1 MNFLGQYMMHSKE
14 TLEEEIH
21 FSFCNRKPMIVFDE
35 NGELFRKTVGLAEH
49 AGYDI
54 VRINFANPVET
65 DGWNPFVMFRE
76 TMERHG
82 NAEAV
87 DNVHRFVQNML
98 NSFHQG
104 RYDIFYSEIEE
115 SLLNG
120 LFLYVA
126 FSDNFRGRE
135 GERHLV
141 TAIEIFLNFRTKD
154 GQGLA
159 EPEFTRFIESLSDED
174 LAKRDFQ
181 MFRRLWGMAGGLQ
194 RNVVMDLSTLLWFVG
209 GNYGILL
216 SSNDVDFISPSN
228 RPCIC
233 YCIYNEEE
241 KNKNFLV
248 NAFYMESLKR
258 LRYSY
263 VTPEIIIP
271 ENFKEKFI

>member
-1 MNFLGQYMMHSKE
+1 MNFLGQYMMHPKE
-14 TLEEEIH
+14 TLEEEIR
-21 FSFCNRKPMIVFDE
+21 FSFNNRKPLIVFDE
-35 NGELFRKTVGLAEH
+35 SGELFRKTAGSAEK
-49 AGYDI
+49 AGYDV
-54 VRINFANPVET
+54 VRINFANPKES

-76 TMERHG
+76 TMKKQG
-82 NAEAV
+82 SAEAI

-104 RYDIFYSEIEE
+104 RYDMFCSEIEE

-135 GERHLV
+135 DKRHLG

-159 EPEFTRFIESLSDED
+159 EPEFFDFIENISDED
-174 LAKRDFQ
+174 LAKADFQ
-181 MFRRLWGMAGGLQ
+181 MFRKLWGMAGGLQ
-194 RNVVMDLSTLLWFVG
+194 RNIITGLSTQLWFVG

-271 ENFKEKFI
+271 ENFKEGK

>member
-1 MNFLGQYMMHSKE
+1 MNFLGQYMMHPKE
-14 TLEEEIH
+14 TLEEEIR
-21 FSFCNRKPMIVFDE
+21 FSFNNRKPLIVFDE
-35 NGELFRKTVGLAEH
+35 NEELFRKTTGSAEK
-49 AGYDI
+49 AGYDV
-54 VRINFANPVET
+54 VRINFANPKES

-76 TMERHG
+76 TMKKQG

-87 DNVHRFVQNML
+87 DNVHRFVQNMQ

-104 RYDIFYSEIEE
+104 RYDMFYSEIEE

-126 FSDNFRGRE
+126 FSDNFKGRE
-135 GERHLV
+135 DKRHLG

-154 GQGLA
+154 GQSLA
-159 EPEFTRFIESLSDED
+159 EPEFFDFIENLSDED
-174 LAKRDFQ
+174 LAKADFQ
-181 MFRRLWGMAGGLQ
+181 MFRKLWGMAGGLQ
-194 RNVVMDLSTLLWFVG
+194 RNIITDLSTQLWFVE

-233 YCIYNEEE
+233 YCIYNEGE
-241 KNKNFLV
+241 KSKNFLV

-271 ENFKEKFI
+271 ENFKEVK